1 MRSLSA
7 PSGKAFHAFPNT
19 ETQHMLD
26 EQDHRALGQR
36 LDLFHLQEEAPGM
49 VFWHP
54 RGFQLYRLL
63 EEHVRQRMRR
73 EGYLE
78 VRSPQIFSQPLWER
92 SGHWENFRENMFLIE
107 DGARHLGIKPVNCP
121 GHIELVQRM
130 APSYRDLPLRIG
142 EFGLVHRSEPG
153 GALHGLFRLRQFTQ
167 DDGHIFCAP
176 EQVVDEVVHF
186 VRSLKEFYAG
196 FGFDEVQV
204 AFSGRPEARA
214 GSDAVWDQAEEWLA
228 AAAKQAGL
236 DCKLQPG
243 QGAFYGP
250 KLEFVLKDRLGREW
264 QCGTIQLDLVL
275 PERFDLRYQDA
286 SGSKVR
292 PVMLHR
298 ALLGSLERFIGV
310 LLEHHGGSLPA
321 WLAPEQ
327 VVVAPVGQAAVEYAE
342 RFASVLRRAGCRVRV
357 DARDESLSRK
367 VLDSHQAGVPWLAVV
382 GAREVAAGAV
392 RLRQRQGAQKDASWD
407 EAVAELRAACGLD
420 SDA

>member
-1 MRSLSA
+1 
-7 PSGKAFHAFPNT
+7 
-19 ETQHMLD
+19 MLD
-26 EQDHRALGQR
+26 EQDHRSLGHR

-54 RGFQLYRLL
+54 RGWKLYQLL
-63 EEHVRQRMRR
+63 EERVRQRMKR

-78 VRSPQIFSQPLWER
+78 VRTPQVYAQPLWER
-92 SGHWENFRENMFLIE
+92 SGHWENFRENMFLLQ
-107 DGARHLGIKPVNCP
+107 DGDRHLALKPVSCP

-130 APSYRDLPLRIG
+130 APSYRDLPLRLC

-176 EQVVDEVVHF
+176 EQVVDEVVAF
-186 VRSLKEFYAG
+186 ARSLKEFYAS

-204 AFSGRPEARA
+204 AFSGRPASRV
-214 GSDAVWDQAEEWLA
+214 GSDEVWDQAEEWLA

-275 PERFDLRYQDA
+275 PERFDLRYQES
-286 SGSKVR
+286 SGAKVR

-310 LLEHHGGSLPA
+310 LLEHHGGALPA

-327 VVVAPVGQAAVEYAE
+327 VVVAPVGEAAVDYAE
-342 RFASVLRRAGCRVRV
+342 RFAASLRRAGCRARV
-357 DARDESLSRK
+357 DARGESLSRK
-367 VLDSHQAGVPWLAVV
+367 VLDSHQAGVPWLVVV
-382 GAREVAAGAV
+382 GGREVQANGV
-392 RLRQRQGAQKDASWD
+392 RLRKRDGSQRDVSWD
-407 EAVAELRAACGLD
+407 AGLEELVAECGSAAED
-420 SDA
+420 

>member
-1 MRSLSA
+1 
-7 PSGKAFHAFPNT
+7 
-19 ETQHMLD
+19 MLD
-26 EQDHRALGQR
+26 EQDHRSLGHR

-54 RGFQLYRLL
+54 RGWKLYQLL
-63 EEHVRQRMRR
+63 EERVRQRMKR

-78 VRSPQIFSQPLWER
+78 VRTPQLYAQPLWER
-92 SGHWENFRENMFLIE
+92 SGHWENFRDNMFLLQ
-107 DGARHLGIKPVNCP
+107 DGERHLAMKPVSCP

-130 APSYRDLPLRIG
+130 APSYRDLPLRLS

-176 EQVVDEVVHF
+176 EQVVDEVVAF
-186 VRSLKEFYAG
+186 ARSLKEFYAS

-204 AFSGRPEARA
+204 AFSGRPASRA
-214 GSDAVWDQAEEWLA
+214 GSDEVWDQAESWLA

-275 PERFDLRYQDA
+275 PERFDLRYQEA
-286 SGSKVR
+286 SGARVR

-310 LLEHHGGSLPA
+310 LLEHHGGALPA

-327 VVVAPVGQAAVEYAE
+327 VVVASVGEAAMEYAE
-342 RFASVLRRAGCRVRV
+342 RFAASLRRAGCRARA
-357 DARDESLSRK
+357 DARNESLSRK
-367 VLDSHQAGVPWLAVV
+367 VLDSHQAGVPWLVVV
-382 GAREVAAGAV
+382 GGREVQANNV
-392 RLRQRQGAQKDASWD
+392 RLRQRDGAQRDVSWD
-407 EAVAELRAACGLD
+407 AGLAELVAACGAVA
-420 SDA
+420 DA

>member
-1 MRSLSA
+1 
-7 PSGKAFHAFPNT
+7 
-19 ETQHMLD
+19 MLD
-26 EQDHRALGQR
+26 EHDHRALGQR

-78 VRSPQIFSQPLWER
+78 VRSPQIYAQPLWER
-92 SGHWENFRENMFLIE
+92 SGHWENFRENMFLIQ
-107 DGARHLGIKPVNCP
+107 DGARYLGVKPVNCP
-121 GHIELVQRM
+121 GHIEMVQRM
-130 APSYRDLPLRIG
+130 APSYRDLPLRLG

-176 EQVVDEVVHF
+176 EQVVDEVIHF
-186 VRSLKEFYAG
+186 VRSLKEFYAD
-196 FGFDEVQV
+196 FGFNDVQV

-214 GSDAVWDQAEEWLA
+214 GSDALWDQAEEWLA

-286 SGSKVR
+286 SGARVR

-327 VVVAPVGQAAVEYAE
+327 VVVAPVGQAAMDYAQ

-357 DARDESLSRK
+357 DVRDESLSRK

-382 GAREVAAGAV
+382 GAREVEAGSV
-392 RLRQRQGAQKDASWD
+392 RLRPRQGAQKDASWD

-420 SDA
+420 SDVG

>member
-1 MRSLSA
+1 
-7 PSGKAFHAFPNT
+7 
-19 ETQHMLD
+19 MLD
-26 EQDHRALGQR
+26 EQDHRSLGHR

-54 RGFQLYRLL
+54 RGWKLYQLL
-63 EEHVRQRMRR
+63 EERVRQRMKR

-78 VRSPQIFSQPLWER
+78 VRTPQIYAQPLWER
-92 SGHWENFRENMFLIE
+92 SGHWENFRENMFLLE
-107 DGARHLGIKPVNCP
+107 DGDRHLAVKPVSCP

-130 APSYRDLPLRIG
+130 APSYRDLPLRLC

-176 EQVVDEVVHF
+176 EQVVDEVVAF
-186 VRSLKEFYAG
+186 ARSLKEFYAS

-204 AFSGRPEARA
+204 AFSGRPASRA
-214 GSDAVWDQAEEWLA
+214 GSDEVWDQAESWLA

-286 SGSKVR
+286 SGARVR

-310 LLEHHGGSLPA
+310 LLEHHGGALPA

-327 VVVAPVGQAAVEYAE
+327 VVVAPVGEAAVEYAE
-342 RFASVLRRAGCRVRV
+342 RFAASLRRAGCRARV
-357 DARDESLSRK
+357 DSRGESLSRK
-367 VLDSHQAGVPWLAVV
+367 VLDSHQAGVPWLVVV
-382 GAREVAAGAV
+382 GGREVRANAV
-392 RLRQRQGAQKDASWD
+392 SLRQRGGAQRDVSWD
-407 EAVAELRAACGLD
+407 AGLAELVAACGPVA
-420 SDA
+420 DA